1 MDMNVKLTPVNAH
14 SAAAVQAGA
23 AINDKVSNSPVTP
36 EKDKTKPRSGEVE
49 QAVKDIQAFI
59 DSIERNLKFSIDE
72 ESGQVVVKVVAKAS
86 GELIRQMPSEEALE
100 LARNLKEASDSRLL
114 LQAKV

>member
-1 MDMNVKLTPVNAH
+1 MDINFRLTASGAH
-14 SAAAVQAGA
+14 SATAVQAETA
-23 AINDKVSNSPVTP
+23 ASNKASDNSSTLKAEKV
-36 EKDKTKPRSGEVE
+36 KPKAAEIE

-59 DSIERNLKFSIDE
+59 DSVERNLKFSIDE
-72 ESGQVVVKVVAKAS
+72 ESGEVVVKVVAKAS

-100 LARNLKEASDSRLL
+100 LARSLKEDNENRL